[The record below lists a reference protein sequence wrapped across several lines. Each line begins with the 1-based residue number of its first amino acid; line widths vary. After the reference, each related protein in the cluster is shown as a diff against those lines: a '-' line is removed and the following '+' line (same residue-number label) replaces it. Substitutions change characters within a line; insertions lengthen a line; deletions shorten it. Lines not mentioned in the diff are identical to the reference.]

1 MIVAPSFGSSLM
13 LESRPGK
20 DGPQWQFAFAP
31 MTGFALNASWKGKRI
46 WSKSAEGNGSARNPS
61 NTFYIRR
68 VLVEAVSHGVGG
80 PTILM
85 TALRSFASRK
95 DVLSR
100 RGCEFLAALLAP
112 APDRVGIASGIWDSD
127 TVNWM
132 VQFLNDPLTSANR
145 SSYFD
150 SVAQFCP
157 RSASLACRCAQ
168 SPRHDQVMS
177 NCKQ

>member
-1 MIVAPSFGSSLM
+1 MKGRRTGSR
-13 LESRPGK
+13 SRSTTPTHAGPEIASGAHDGRSENPGALTRSRASYRREPRG
-20 DGPQWQFAFAP
+20 DRSPTRGTRSEFRITPHPDSPFAP
-31 MTGFALNASWKGKRI
+31 
-46 WSKSAEGNGSARNPS
+46 AER
-61 NTFYIRR
+61 
-68 VLVEAVSHGVGG
+68 
-80 PTILM
+80 TILS
-85 TALRSFASRK
+85 LL
-95 DVLSR
+95 VHGYLSR